1 MRKFSRLETI
11 KESSARLYATPLL
24 WNQSVGVG
32 KTNWL
37 GSSPP
42 AIMAA
47 LMMLAMFHVFNTLP
61 EASTSMFIGFE
72 VGGGIRVHDNPDFAT
87 VDIVMEIDY
96 AEIAV
101 IAKQGDSAIELDS
114 RQLVAMT

>member
-1 MRKFSRLETI
+1 MTKFSRLETTR
-11 KESSARLYATPLL
+11 ESSARLYVAPLL

-47 LMMLAMFHVFNTLP
+47 LMMLAMLNVF
-61 EASTSMFIGFE
+61 ST
-72 VGGGIRVHDNPDFAT
+72 
-87 VDIVMEIDY
+87 
-96 AEIAV
+96 
-101 IAKQGDSAIELDS
+101 
-114 RQLVAMT
+114 